1 MKKETM
7 NKILRRFG
15 VELHGLGFIQSL
27 KKSDFQENAFDIQ
40 QKLMLNVPKVIFD
53 IGANRGDTAIKYSNL
68 FPTAKVYAFEPFA
81 ETFIKLKDNVKD
93 YPNINIYN
101 FAIAE
106 KIGETIFYSNK
117 NEDTNSIL
125 SSSKIG
131 LSSDEQVK
139 TIGQAIVNTETIDS
153 FCLNHKIEK
162 IEILK
167 MDIQG
172 AELLALTGAIN
183 LLEEKKIGLIY
194 TETYFRRQYNNQ
206 PLFHEISKFLG
217 DYGYYIQDIYSP
229 IYGNGSIAWCDAI
242 FLPQ

>member
-1 MKKETM
+1 MKKETI

-27 KKSDFQENAFDIQ
+27 KKSDFQENAFDVQ
-40 QKLMLNVPKVIFD
+40 QKLMLNAPNVIFD

-68 FPTAKVYAFEPFA
+68 FPTAKIYAFEPFE
-81 ETFIKLKDNVKD
+81 ETFKKLKNNVKD

-101 FAIAE
+101 FAIADT
-106 KIGETIFYSNK
+106 IGETILHINK

-131 LSSDEQVK
+131 LSSDDQVK
-139 TIGQAIVNTETIDS
+139 TIGQTIIKTDTIDA
-153 FCLNHKIEK
+153 FCLSHKIDK
-162 IEILK
+162 IDILK

-172 AELLALTGAIN
+172 AELMALIGAKKILA
-183 LLEEKKIGLIY
+183 EKKIDLIY

-206 PLFHEISKFLG
+206 PLFHEISKFLA
-217 DYGYYIQDIYSP
+217 DYGYYLQDLYAP
-229 IYGNGSIAWCDAI
+229 IYGNGSIAWCDSI

>member
-1 MKKETM
+1 MKKETI

-15 VELHGLGFIQSL
+15 VELHGLGYIQSL
-27 KKSDFQENAFDIQ
+27 KKSDFQENAFDVQ
-40 QKLMLNVPKVIFD
+40 QKLMLNAPNVIFD

-68 FPTAKVYAFEPFA
+68 FPKATIFAFEPFE
-81 ETFIKLKDNVKD
+81 ETFKKLKDNVKD

-101 FAIAE
+101 FAISD
-106 KIGETIFYSNK
+106 KIGETFFYSNK

-125 SSSKIG
+125 PSSKIG

-139 TIGQAIVNTETIDS
+139 TIGQTIINTDTIDA
-153 FCLNHKIEK
+153 FCVSHKIDK
-162 IEILK
+162 IDILK

-172 AELLALTGAIN
+172 AELMALTGA
-183 LLEEKKIGLIY
+183 KKILDAKKIDLIY

-206 PLFHEISKFLG
+206 PLFHEISKFLA
-217 DYGYYIQDIYSP
+217 DYGYYLQDVYSP
-229 IYGNGSIAWCDAI
+229 IYGNGSIAWCDSI

>member
-1 MKKETM
+1 MKKETI
-7 NKILRRFG
+7 NKVLRRFG

-27 KKSDFQENAFDIQ
+27 KKSDFQQNAFDV
-40 QKLMLNVPKVIFD
+40 QKEILLSDQRVIFD

-93 YPNINIYN
+93 YSNINIYN
-101 FAIAE
+101 FAISE
-106 KIGETIFYSNK
+106 KIGKTVFYSNK

-139 TIGQAIVNTETIDS
+139 TIGQTIVNTETIDS

-162 IEILK
+162 IDILK

-172 AELLALTGAIN
+172 AELLALTGAIK

-194 TETYFRRQYNNQ
+194 TETYFRRQYINQ
-206 PLFHEISKFLG
+206 PLFHEISAFLAQ
-217 DYGYYIQDIYSP
+217 YGYYLQDIYSP

-242 FLPQ
+242 FLPE

>member
-1 MKKETM
+1 MKKETV
-7 NKILRRFG
+7 NKFLRRFG
-15 VELHGLGFIQSL
+15 VELHGLGFIQSI
-27 KKSDFQENAFDIQ
+27 KKSDFQENAFDVQ

-53 IGANRGDTAIKYSNL
+53 IGANRGNTVIKYAKL
-68 FPTAKVYAFEPFA
+68 FPTAKIYAFEPFL
-81 ETFIKLKDNVKD
+81 ETFEILKDNVKD
-93 YPNINIYN
+93 ISNINISN

-106 KIGETIFYSNK
+106 KIGETVFYSNK

-139 TIGQAIVNTETIDS
+139 TIGQTIVNTETIDS
-153 FCLNHKIEK
+153 FCSTHKIDK
-162 IEILK
+162 IDILK

-172 AELLALTGAIN
+172 AELLALIGAIK

-206 PLFHEISKFLG
+206 PLFHEISKFLA

-229 IYGNGSIAWCDAI
+229 IYGKGSIAWCDAI
-242 FLPQ
+242 FLPE

>member
-1 MKKETM
+1 MKKETI

-27 KKSDFQENAFDIQ
+27 KKSDFQENAFDVQ
-40 QKLMLNVPKVIFD
+40 QKLMQNAPKVIFD
-53 IGANRGDTAIKYSNL
+53 IGANRGDTAIKYSNI
-68 FPTAKVYAFEPFA
+68 FPTAKIYAFEPFE
-81 ETFIKLKDNVKD
+81 ETFNKLKDNVKD

-101 FAIAE
+101 FAIADT
-106 KIGETIFYSNK
+106 IGETVFYSNK

-139 TIGQAIVNTETIDS
+139 TIGQTIINTDTIDT
-153 FCLNHKIEK
+153 FCLSHKIHK
-162 IEILK
+162 IDILK

-172 AELLALTGAIN
+172 AELMALKGANKILA
-183 LLEEKKIGLIY
+183 EKNIGLIY

-206 PLFHEISKFLG
+206 PLFHEISKFL
-217 DYGYYIQDIYSP
+217 DDNGYYLQDVYAP
-229 IYGNGSIAWCDAI
+229 IYGNGCIAWCDSI

>member
-1 MKKETM
+1 MKKETI

-27 KKSDFQENAFDIQ
+27 KKSDFQENAFDVQ
-40 QKLMLNVPKVIFD
+40 QKLMLNAPNVIFD

-68 FPTAKVYAFEPFA
+68 FPTAKIYAFEPFE
-81 ETFIKLKDNVKD
+81 ETFKKLKENVKD
-93 YPNINIYN
+93 YPNIHIFN
-101 FAIAE
+101 FAIADT
-106 KIGETIFYSNK
+106 IGETVFYSNK

-139 TIGQAIVNTETIDS
+139 TIGQTIINTDTIDS
-153 FCLNHKIEK
+153 FCLSHKIEK
-162 IEILK
+162 IDILK

-172 AELLALTGAIN
+172 AELMALTGAKKI
-183 LLEEKKIGLIY
+183 LAEKKIDLIY

-206 PLFHEISKFLG
+206 PLFHEISTLLA
-217 DYGYYIQDIYSP
+217 DNGYYLQDIYAP